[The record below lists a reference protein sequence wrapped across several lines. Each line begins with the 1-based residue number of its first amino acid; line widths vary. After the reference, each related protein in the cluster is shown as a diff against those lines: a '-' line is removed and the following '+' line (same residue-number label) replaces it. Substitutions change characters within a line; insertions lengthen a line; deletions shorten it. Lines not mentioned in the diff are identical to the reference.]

1 MAGLLTVLVMAAGGA
16 GRGGAGRG
24 SGDHD
29 GDLAAV
35 LGAARAAAVRR
46 LLLHRVLRWGQGVA
60 PGRVFLGRAPGAV
73 AAGLDPPPDAVS
85 GLTLCGETVAEQLV
99 DGVGALLGSGA
110 EMGPGA
116 GWLLIAWPVLA
127 TWRPEH
133 AAGALEDLAAGC
145 ALAVGPVFDG
155 GFYLLALRGPAPWLA
170 ALAEQAWHSPE
181 AMGQAM
187 AAARAAGGE
196 VGMLRAERALRG
208 AGDVQAALADPLLD
222 SELATILRAG

>member
-1 MAGLLTVLVMAAGGA
+1 MPAAGANPGGDGHDGA
-16 GRGGAGRG
+16 DRGGDGR
-24 SGDHD
+24 D

-35 LGAARAAAVRR
+35 VGSARAAAVTG
-46 LLLHRVLRWGQGVA
+46 LLLRRVLRWGQEVA
-60 PGRVFLGRAPGAV
+60 PGRVFLGAPPGSA
-73 AAGLDPPPDAVS
+73 AAGLDRPPDGVTRLS
-85 GLTLCGETVAEQLV
+85 LRGDTVAEQLLE
-99 DGVGALLGSGA
+99 GAGALLGAGS
-110 EMGPGA
+110 GPGA
-116 GWLLIAWPVLA
+116 GPLLIAWPVLA
-127 TWRPEH
+127 TWRPDH
-133 AAGALEDLAAGC
+133 AAGALEDLAGGC